1 MSYGISTG
9 FFRDSGGSPGNLGP
23 SALRA
28 LALLDAGA
36 PRTLL
41 RSRHE
46 FLRRAVDCADD
57 EQGDERRET
66 VPREDW
72 IKWPCDFQ
80 QPSGHPVPDNP
91 R

>member
-9 FFRDSGGSPGNLGP
+9 FFRDSGESPGNLGP

-28 LALLDAGA
+28 LALLDADA

-41 RSRHE
+41 RNRHE
-46 FLRRAVDCADD
+46 FQRRAVDCADD
-57 EQGDERRET
+57 EQGADRRET
-66 VPREDW
+66 VPREAW
-72 IKWPCDFQ
+72 IKWPFDFQ
-80 QPSGHPVPDNP
+80 QPSEQPVPDNP